1 MIDSSPATPRR
12 DVNSEII
19 RVRHV
24 LILLALS
31 AVASSACAHPP
42 YSLSRTGPVGYG
54 AAATGGGVPCHF
66 SDAATLRSCLG
77 RGGADAI
84 ADMALTVDPGEQ
96 RLTIAA
102 DTTLD
107 GRGLLTIAP
116 SFFGVDI
123 PASNVVVRNTT
134 FHGPGVGRE
143 LKTAAEGGVLPP
155 GVPNRHSN
163 CATPTLTSE
172 IFGCAVQIQIL
183 GGAKNVWID
192 HNTFTRC
199 GDICISGYAAN
210 DDSGRPDMI
219 TVSNN
224 IFRGSFFAANF
235 GVSARRPIFPPPGHV
250 TLYGNL
256 FDHVFRRQPGSGDF
270 DLHVFNNYWRD
281 FGGATY
287 PDAPVAGCNKGFG
300 PEVTAHAE
308 MLLEANVAEAGPC
321 GEAVDNQF
329 FRPVVGVARGYGKV
343 RTVGNLGLKGAT
355 VTGSDTLDF
364 TPPYPYRLLPV
375 NQVKEAVLAHAG
387 APQRR

>member
-1 MIDSSPATPRR
+1 
-12 DVNSEII
+12 
-19 RVRHV
+19 
-24 LILLALS
+24 
-31 AVASSACAHPP
+31 
-42 YSLSRTGPVGYG
+42 
-54 AAATGGGVPCHF
+54 
-66 SDAATLRSCLG
+66 
-77 RGGADAI
+77 
-84 ADMALTVDPGEQ
+84 MALTVDPGEQ

-134 FHGPGVGRE
+134 FRGPGVGRN
-143 LKTAAEGGVLPP
+143 LKTEAEGGVLPP
-155 GVPNRHSN
+155 WAPNRHSN

-172 IFGCAVQIQIL
+172 IFGCAVQIQIR

-199 GDICISGYAAN
+199 GDICISAYAAN
-210 DDSGRPDMI
+210 DNSGRPDMI

-235 GVSARRPIFPPPGHV
+235 GASARGPTPPPPGHA

-256 FDHVFRRQPGSGDF
+256 FDHVFRRQPGAGDS
-270 DLHVFNNYWRD
+270 DLHVFNNYWRG

-300 PEVTAHAE
+300 PEVTAQAE
-308 MLLEANVAEAGPC
+308 MLLEANVAEAGLC
-321 GEAVDNQF
+321 TEAVQNQPF
-329 FRPVVGVARGYGKV
+329 NPRVGMARGYGKV
-343 RTVGNLGLKGAT
+343 RAVGNLGLKSAT
-355 VTGSDTLDF
+355 ITGSDTLDF

-375 NQVKEAVLAHAG
+375 NQVKEAVLLHAG